1 MSFLSFLGLHPVVTS
16 RLAGVIGFTYAYQ
29 ALFAAYAVPAQT
41 EKYYD
46 LAGSTGFITSTVL
59 SLYYPTIR
67 SWFTSSPQPLK
78 SLYNLSAHHPR
89 QLLVSAMMLLWA
101 GRLGTYLVM
110 RIRKHGSDSR
120 FDDLKTKPAIFT
132 FMWFGQALW
141 VTMVGLPAYLV
152 NSIPA
157 AAHPALG
164 WKDFVG
170 LGIWAAGLTLESI
183 ADREKTYWRKA
194 KDEKKHEEKFISSG
208 VWAWSRHPN
217 YLGEVLLQTGPPLL
231 ALTAPLP
238 PTVKYLACVSPFF
251 TYVLLRYGSGV
262 PPLEE
267 SAEKK
272 WGSDPGWQKY
282 RDSTSVL
289 VPLPGGLGKGKV

>member
-29 ALFAAYAVPAQT
+29 ALFASYAVPNKT

-46 LAGSTGFITSTVL
+46 LAGSTGFITSTIL
-59 SLYYPTIR
+59 SLYYPTVR
-67 SWFTSSPQPLK
+67 SWFTSSPQALNF
-78 SLYNLSAHHPR
+78 SLGAHHPR

-101 GRLGTYLVM
+101 GRLGTYLFQRIM
-110 RIRKHGSDSR
+110 RDGSDSR
-120 FDDLKTKPAIFT
+120 FDDLKTRPLIFT
-132 FMWFGQALW
+132 GMWFGQALW
-141 VTMVGLPAYLV
+141 VTLVGLPAYLV
-152 NSIPA
+152 NSVPA

-164 WKDFVG
+164 LKDLIGVS
-170 LGIWAAGLTLESI
+170 IWAAGLGLEII
-183 ADREKTYWRKA
+183 ADREKSAWRAA
-194 KDEKKHEEKFISSG
+194 KNDKKHEEKFISSG

-217 YLGEVLLQTGPPLL
+217 YLGEVILQSGPPLL

-238 PTVKYLACVSPFF
+238 PTVKYLACISPFF
-251 TYVLLRYGSGV
+251 SYVLLRYGSGV

-272 WGSDPGWQKY
+272 WGKDEGWKKY
-282 RDSTSVL
+282 RDQTSVL
-289 VPLPGGLGKGKV
+289 VPWPAGLGKGKA